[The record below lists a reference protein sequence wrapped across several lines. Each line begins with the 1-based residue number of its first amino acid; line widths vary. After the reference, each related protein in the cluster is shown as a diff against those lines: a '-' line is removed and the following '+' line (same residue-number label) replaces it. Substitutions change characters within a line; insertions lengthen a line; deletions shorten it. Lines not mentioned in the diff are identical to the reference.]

1 MIIMKDNTLTN
12 KVSVTNYKG
21 IEKVVTNWINSE
33 LDNYDHNL
41 NALANDL
48 QTIGLQGGM
57 VGDLIYYNQTTQFYK
72 DYEQEIGKLFQDL
85 YGERLTVYSLV
96 DHLGHSDFVDDMDER
111 LNDLY
116 AQAMD
121 DVKADHMHEWDD
133 MDKMERDEL
142 ASDYVD
148 SMEIEINA
156 RDKNY
161 LTWFAFEH
169 VAFEIFQAI
178 GVE

>member
-1 MIIMKDNTLTN
+1 MKLDNTLTN
-12 KVSVTNYKG
+12 KVMVTNYKG

-72 DYEQEIGKLFQDL
+72 DYEQEIAQIFQDQ
-85 YGERLTVYSLV
+85 YGERLTVYSLI
-96 DHLGHSDFVDDMDER
+96 DHLGDSDRIDDMDER

-121 DVKADHMHEWDD
+121 DVKADYMHEWDD

-148 SMEIEINA
+148 SMEIDLNA

-161 LTWFAFEH
+161 LVWLSFEY
-169 VAFEIFQAI
+169 VAYEIFQAI